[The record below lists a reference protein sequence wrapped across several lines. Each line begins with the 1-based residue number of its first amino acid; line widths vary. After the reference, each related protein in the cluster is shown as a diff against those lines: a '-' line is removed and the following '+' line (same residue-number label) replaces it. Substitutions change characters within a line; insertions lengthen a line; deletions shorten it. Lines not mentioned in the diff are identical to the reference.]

1 MRNIILLKRCVHMG
15 RYISGMVAGLAV
27 GATIGM
33 IVMPQL
39 DRKTQKQIKKAGCKL
54 LDFAEESYGDIIDFI
69 N

>member
-1 MRNIILLKRCVHMG
+1 MG
-15 RYISGMVAGLAV
+15 KYINGMIAGVIV

-39 DRKTQKQIKKAGCKL
+39 DRRTQRKIKKAGCRL
-54 LDFAEESYGDIIDFI
+54 LDFAEDSCGDIMELI

>member
-1 MRNIILLKRCVHMG
+1 MG

-39 DRKTQKQIKKAGCKL
+39 DRKTQKKLKKQ
-54 LDFAEESYGDIIDFI
+54 DVSY
-69 N
+69 

>member
-1 MRNIILLKRCVHMG
+1 MG
-15 RYISGMVAGLAV
+15 SYTSGMVAGLAV

>member
-1 MRNIILLKRCVHMG
+1 MG

-39 DRKTQKQIKKAGCKL
+39 DRKTKNRLKKR
-54 LDFAEESYGDIIDFI
+54 DVSY
-69 N
+69 

>member
-1 MRNIILLKRCVHMG
+1 MG

-39 DRKTQKQIKKAGCKL
+39 DRKTQKKIKKAGYKL
-54 LDFAEESYGDIIDFI
+54 LNFAEESYGDIIDFI

>member
-1 MRNIILLKRCVHMG
+1 MG
-15 RYISGMVAGLAV
+15 KYINGMIAGVIV

-39 DRKTQKQIKKAGCKL
+39 DRRTQKKIKKAGCRL
-54 LDFAEESYGDIIDFI
+54 LDFAEDSCGDIMEFI

>member
-1 MRNIILLKRCVHMG
+1 MG

-39 DRKTQKQIKKAGCKL
+39 DRKTQKKIKKAGCKL
-54 LDFAEESYGDIIDFI
+54 LDFAEDSCGDIIDFI

>member
-1 MRNIILLKRCVHMG
+1 MG

-39 DRKTQKQIKKAGCKL
+39 DRKTQKKIKKAGWKL

>member
-1 MRNIILLKRCVHMG
+1 MG

-33 IVMPQL
+33 IAMPQL
-39 DRKTQKQIKKAGCKL
+39 DRKTQKKIKKAGCKL
-54 LDFAEESYGDIIDFI
+54 LDFAEDSYGDIIDFI

>member
-39 DRKTQKQIKKAGCKL
+39 DRKTR
-54 LDFAEESYGDIIDFI
+54 
-69 N
+69 